1 MQTDSGTIERL
12 LLIMTQL
19 RDPEHGCAWDKMQS
33 FATIAP
39 YTLEETYEVL
49 DAIERQDFAALKEEL
64 GDLLFH
70 IVFYAKIAKEQALFD
85 FNEICQI
92 VSQKLISRH
101 PHIFAG
107 QSRVNIDKANYDW
120 EKNKV
125 KERAAKNQHSV
136 LDDIPPV
143 LPALMKA
150 NKMQKRCATVGFDW
164 DKFAPVLPKV
174 HEEIEE
180 VLAEI
185 NKPTPIQSRIEE
197 EIGDLLFAV
206 VNLSRHLGHEPELA
220 LQKACHKFERR
231 FRQVEKLILNKGSS
245 LENATLDE
253 MEKLWQQIKK
263 E

>member
-1 MQTDSGTIERL
+1 MQTDSAAIEQL
-12 LLIMTQL
+12 LFIMTQL
-19 RDPEHGCAWDKMQS
+19 RDPEHGCTWDKVKS

-39 YTLEETYEVL
+39 YTLEETYEVV

-70 IVFYAKIAKEQALFD
+70 SVFYAQIAKEQKLFD

-107 QSRVNIDKANYDW
+107 QSIINIDKAIYDW

-136 LDDIPPV
+136 LYDIPQV
-143 LPALMKA
+143 LPALMQV
-150 NKMQKRCATVGFDW
+150 NKMQKRCAAVGFDW
-164 DKFAPVLPKV
+164 DKFAPVLAKV

-185 NKPTPIQSRIEE
+185 NKSEPSQSHIEE

-220 LQKACHKFERR
+220 LQKACRKFEHR
-231 FRQVEKLILNKGSS
+231 FRRVEKLILNKGGS